1 MIRWCPLRS
10 FAKMFCSNSD
20 PDWAVPSCAT
30 VCGSFV
36 DYEPQ
41 IRNNPIPV
49 INQALTA
56 NSTNLASFLSN
67 NFGIPAGTTLPPPN
81 GRLPVPGTYAYKF
94 PQQRQAGLPCR

>member
-1 MIRWCPLRS
+1 
-10 FAKMFCSNSD
+10 MFCSNSD

-36 DYEPQ
+36 DYEQQ

-56 NSTNLASFLSN
+56 NSTNLASAWVADEDQSRDEQPDEQGVEMKQN
-67 NFGIPAGTTLPPPN
+67 LPPQRPPPSPN
-81 GRLPVPGTYAYKF
+81 PPADFVILPHN
-94 PQQRQAGLPCR
+94 REN